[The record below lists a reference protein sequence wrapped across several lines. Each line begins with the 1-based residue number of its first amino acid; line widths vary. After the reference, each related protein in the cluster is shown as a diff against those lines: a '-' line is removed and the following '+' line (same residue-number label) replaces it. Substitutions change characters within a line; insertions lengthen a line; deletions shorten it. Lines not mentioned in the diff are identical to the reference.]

1 MNVINVCFQKKHI
14 YQALKTKIMAH
25 ICPING
31 EKINEPTVRTVAGIV
46 VILAQQVFIF
56 NFTLIF
62 LFLGYDFFVRG
73 FYKKEYSLLRFIAI
87 QITNLFNFNEKLIDA
102 APKRFAAK
110 IGFFFSI
117 LIFVLFLLQ
126 QFYLALIVT
135 TILILCASF
144 RIGFRLLFGLSVLFH
159 LYYNK
164 RLLSKFNKPIIKKR
178 F

>member
-14 YQALKTKIMAH
+14 YKALKTKIMAH

-46 VILAQQVFIF
+46 VILASAGIYFQLYF
-56 NFTLIF
+56 IF

-117 LIFVLFLLQ
+117 LILVLFLLQ

-135 TILILCASF
+135 TILILCA
-144 RIGFRLLFGLSVLFH
+144 ILESVFAYCLGCQF
-159 LYYNK
+159 YSIYITTKDYFQN
-164 RLLSKFNKPIIKKR
+164 SINQ
-178 F
+178 